1 MAALAEGTSVIV
13 ENLFERRMKAA
24 SELVKMG
31 ADISIDGKTATVIG
45 VPKLHGATVQTHDL
59 RAGAALVAAALA
71 AEGETVVENLGIIDR
86 GYWQI
91 TEKLTAI
98 GGDVRRIDE

>member
-1 MAALAEGTSVIV
+1 M
-13 ENLFERRMKAA
+13 
-24 SELVKMG
+24 
-31 ADISIDGKTATVIG
+31 
-45 VPKLHGATVQTHDL
+45 QTHDL